1 MIEEEIGKKRKLE
14 NDICIEKKQ
23 RVEKLVSV
31 LNKTDTNFE
40 GTIAEKELSQIEIKR
55 EEDDSAVSST
65 ETSELSC
72 IDASRSRLYPDFK
85 EGIKG
90 LEKATSYT
98 KREQPNKDSK
108 GHLDPK
114 VFSSYP
120 KLPFAIMTSKAVGN
134 SCHFRPRI
142 IQRIEAPTSLQQ
154 QQQHNHCPYFPVPRG
169 KGILINKKSP
179 ASSSDII
186 RVPRDNKTPFFI
198 YTPPKYTLKPL
209 PVKQPEAYNESLKL
223 SPPSLKPISEVHS
236 FACTRVSDTKPQ
248 ESPVN
253 TLADSSQDVTSTSER
268 RKSTEQS
275 TTKAL
280 SQWSV
285 DEVYAYFQK
294 TECATYATIFKDQE
308 IDGSALLHLDELRI
322 STLLGVKMGPAIK
335 LYAIIKCMKQSA

>member
-1 MIEEEIGKKRKLE
+1 ML
-14 NDICIEKKQ
+14 
-23 RVEKLVSV
+23 
-31 LNKTDTNFE
+31 LNLITARE
-40 GTIAEKELSQIEIKR
+40 SQTMWANI
-55 EEDDSAVSST
+55 SNL
-65 ETSELSC
+65 ELSC

-294 TECATYATIFKDQE
+294 TECATYATIFKDQVRWTAPLE
-308 IDGSALLHLDELRI
+308 KNKVYRNDYWARHTFFLGNWWQCASTFRRTAYLNTAWSKNGSSNQTICYNQMHETKRVVLN
-322 STLLGVKMGPAIK
+322 TLKLK
-335 LYAIIKCMKQSA
+335 LYIKILVYL